1 MEKIIT
7 ITLNPSIDKTTATDK
22 VVPEKKLRCIHP
34 TYEPG
39 GGGINVSRAL
49 QHMGCKSTAMHF
61 AGGYSG
67 NFFKKLLQK
76 ENVESIAIPVLAN
89 MRTNIIIYENSTGLQ
104 YRFGMVSEAVQ
115 ERDWKVFLKRL
126 ELQDGYEYV
135 VASGSLPDGVP
146 ADFFGKVAAIV
157 KKKNA
162 KLIID
167 TSGEALKHAVKEGV
181 YLIKP
186 NIGEL
191 SNLYGKE
198 NLQKEEVVIA
208 ARSIIQ
214 QGGCEIMVVSM
225 GKEGAVLISAD
236 KSFQVT
242 APEVTVKSTV
252 GAGDSM
258 VAGMVLAVSKGW
270 ELEEVLKYGI
280 ACGTAATINAG
291 TALCSKEDV
300 ERIYGILK
308 DQSVIPVS

>member
-7 ITLNPSIDKTTATDK
+7 ITLNPAIDKTTATEK
-22 VVPEKKLRCIHP
+22 IVPEKKLPCLHP

-49 QHMGCKSTAMHF
+49 EHMHCKSTAMYF
-61 AGGYSG
+61 AGGFNG
-67 NFFKKLLQK
+67 NFFKKLLRK
-76 ENVESIAIPVLAN
+76 EKVESIAVPVIAN
-89 MRTNIIIYENSTGLQ
+89 MRTNIIIFEKSTGLQ
-104 YRFGMVSEAVQ
+104 YRFGMVSQPIKNRE
-115 ERDWKVFLKRL
+115 WKGFLKRL
-126 ELQDGYEYV
+126 EAQEGYEYV

-146 ADFFGKVAAIV
+146 PDFFGKVAAIV

-167 TSGEALKHAVKEGV
+167 TSGEALKHAIKEGV

-198 NLQKEEVVIA
+198 NLQKEEVLVA

-225 GKEGAVLISAD
+225 GKEGAMLISSD

-258 VAGMVLAVSKGW
+258 VAGMVLAISKGW
-270 ELEEVLKYGI
+270 ELEQVLKYGI
-280 ACGTAATINAG
+280 ACGTAATINSG

-308 DQSVIPVS
+308 DQPVIPVS

>member
-198 NLQKEEVVIA
+198 NLQKEEVVAA
-208 ARSIIQ
+208 ARSIIH
-214 QGGCEIMVVSM
+214 QGGCKIMVVSM
-225 GKEGAVLISAD
+225 GKEGALLISAD

-258 VAGMVLAVSKGW
+258 VAGMVLAISKGW

-308 DQSVIPVS
+308 DQPVIPVS

>member
-49 QHMGCKSTAMHF
+49 IHMDCKSIAMHF

-67 NFFKKLLQK
+67 NFFKKLLHK

-89 MRTNIIIYENSTGLQ
+89 MRTNIIIYEKSTGLQ

-126 ELQDGYEYV
+126 EVQEGYEYV

-186 NIGEL
+186 NISEL

-198 NLQKEEVVIA
+198 NLQKEEVLIA

-225 GKEGAVLISAD
+225 GKEGAMLISAD

-308 DQSVIPVS
+308 DQPVIPVS

>member
-308 DQSVIPVS
+308 DQPVIPVS

>member
-49 QHMGCKSTAMHF
+49 QHMDCKSTAMHF

-89 MRTNIIIYENSTGLQ
+89 MRTNIIIYEKSTGLQ

-126 ELQDGYEYV
+126 EVQEGYEYV

-167 TSGEALKHAVKEGV
+167 TSGDALKHAVKEGV

-225 GKEGAVLISAD
+225 GKEGAILISAN

-242 APEVTVKSTV
+242 APDVTVKSTV

-308 DQSVIPVS
+308 GQPVIPVS